1 MISFFYYRKSSYYYQ
16 FSHIISFCIF
26 LLYYVYI
33 MKGALGMD
41 SYLISDSSC
50 DSLKVM
56 TEYKLIKDAVSGLK
70 SLNDYEMNLLISL
83 IFNQEQL
90 VGD

>member
-1 MISFFYYRKSSYYYQ
+1 
-16 FSHIISFCIF
+16 
-26 LLYYVYI
+26 
-33 MKGALGMD
+33 MD

-90 VGD
+90 VGDQMSLDELRFIVNSKYHFDSDKYKNDTLF

>member
-1 MISFFYYRKSSYYYQ
+1 
-16 FSHIISFCIF
+16 
-26 LLYYVYI
+26 
-33 MKGALGMD
+33 MD